1 MQAWSIILEQ
11 AFIFL
16 DKGDEMDKKIMRAYT
31 TEMLG
36 DTETPITLY
45 RKYVGD
51 GVGVLLESKE
61 IQKGRYSFI
70 AKDPFATIKAKDY
83 DISLEENGEIKTE
96 HMRALDFV
104 KSYIENF
111 VIVDG
116 EDLPLIGGG
125 FGTVAYDIIRQ
136 YEDLPNENP
145 DNIGVPDVHLMF
157 MNQLLIYDHYHQ
169 KIKLLVLDEDN
180 LSGEIRAKAKLKN
193 MKEEILK
200 PYIHTEESDK
210 EYGIKSIKANTS
222 KEQYMQNVEKAKQ
235 YIYDGDI
242 FQVVLSKKWELET
255 DEHPFNL
262 YRKLRSIN
270 PSPYLFYINFGEYQV
285 AGSSPEML
293 VELRKDKVFTC
304 PIAGTRRK
312 TNDPSLDAE
321 LAKDL
326 LEDEKERAEHVMLV
340 DLGRNDMGRVSKVKS
355 VKVTEFMQVHNY
367 SHVMHLVSTVEGEKN
382 EKEDAF
388 SVLSSFLPAG
398 TLSGAPKIRA
408 MEIIDELE
416 PEKRGVYGGAI
427 GYFSYNGDMD
437 TCIAIRTMLMK
448 GGKVYLQAGAGIT
461 AKSDPEKEDEE
472 CENKIRALVKA
483 IEGEI

>member
-1 MQAWSIILEQ
+1 
-11 AFIFL
+11 
-16 DKGDEMDKKIMRAYT
+16 MDKKIVRAYT
-31 TEMLG
+31 AEVLG

-45 RKYVGD
+45 KKYVGD
-51 GVGVLLESKE
+51 EIGVLLESKE

-70 AKDPFATIKAKDY
+70 AKDPFATIKARDY
-83 DISLEENGEIKTE
+83 EISLEENGIVKSEK
-96 HMRALDFV
+96 MRALDFV
-104 KSYIENF
+104 KSYIERF
-111 VIVDG
+111 EVVG
-116 EDLPLIGGG
+116 SEDLPLVGGG
-125 FGTVAYDIIRQ
+125 FGTVAYDIVRQ
-136 YEDLPNENP
+136 YEDLPNQNP
-145 DNIGVPDVHLMF
+145 DIIGVPDVHLMF
-157 MNQLLIYDHYHQ
+157 MDQLIIYDHYHQ
-169 KIKLLVLDEDN
+169 KIKLLVLEQDN
-180 LSGEIRAKAKLKN
+180 LSGEARAKDKLEK

-200 PYIHTEESDK
+200 PYIHTHDFEK
-210 EYGIKSIKANTS
+210 TYGIKSLKANTT
-222 KEQYMQNVEKAKQ
+222 KEEFMESVKKAKQ

-242 FQVVLSKKWELET
+242 FQVVLSKRWELET

-270 PSPYLFYINFGEYQV
+270 PSPYLFYINFGDYQV

-293 VELRKDKVFTC
+293 VELKKEKIFTC

-312 TNDPSLDAE
+312 TNNPSIDAE

-326 LEDEKERAEHVMLV
+326 LADEKERAEHVMLV

-367 SHVMHLVSTVEGEKN
+367 SHVMHLVSTVEGEKK
-382 EKEDAF
+382 ESEDAF
-388 SVLSSFLPAG
+388 SVLASFLPAG

-427 GYFSYNGDMD
+427 GYFSFNGDMD

-448 GGKVYLQAGAGIT
+448 DGKVYLQAGAGIT
-461 AKSDPEKEDEE
+461 AKSVAEKEDEE